1 MNPTLSFL
9 AIAGALVA
17 IALAFVLPALWHPR
31 NPRGVPRALLN
42 ADICRQ
48 QLADVDRD
56 CALGL
61 VDPAHAEQARD
72 ELRQRLLADT
82 QTEPQQYRAGTG
94 RRAAA
99 LLVVAVPLLAALL
112 YAQFGSLRFVD
123 RSTQAVTP
131 EAASVEELEAR
142 LHDQPA
148 DARAWVLLARA
159 RMERSEFGAAAAAY
173 QSAIARSG
181 KVDKD
186 PAVLCEFADALA
198 MEQGGSLQGR
208 PAELVARALAIDGRH
223 PLALEMAGSVAYER
237 AQYGEAVSYWQRLLQ
252 QLAPETARHR
262 ELSAAIERARQKS
275 ALHR

>member
-1 MNPTLSFL
+1 VNPTFSFL

-31 NPRGVPRALLN
+31 NPRGVPRELLN

-72 ELRQRLLADT
+72 ELRRRLIAEA
-82 QTEPQQYRAGTG
+82 QTEAPLCRALTG
-94 RRAAA
+94 RRSAV
-99 LLVVAVPLLAALL
+99 LLAVAVPLLAVLL
-112 YAQFGSLRFVD
+112 YAQFGSLRFVN
-123 RSTQAVTP
+123 RST
-131 EAASVEELEAR
+131 EAATPGSAGVEDLEAR
-142 LHDQPA
+142 VREQPS

-173 QSAIARSG
+173 QSAIARSA
-181 KVDKD
+181 KVEKD

-208 PAELVARALAIDGRH
+208 PAELITRALAIDGRH

-237 AQYGEAVSYWQRLLQ
+237 AQYGEAAARWQELLR
-252 QLAPETARHR
+252 QLEPGSDRYR
-262 ELSAAIERARQKS
+262 ELSGALERARQKS
-275 ALHR
+275 VPR